1 MTDFKKISVTGIALL
16 SLIIPTLVHAAD
28 QPFPYEETFVISAY
42 YSPLQGQERYVTG
55 SYEKD
60 IRLNG
65 RGTNGADGT
74 EVYPGMI
81 AGPSTIPFGTKM
93 EIPGIGVVAVHDR
106 GGAIKSSMETGKEYS
121 RLDVWMG
128 FGDTGLVRA
137 LNWGVRKVTVTVYGI
152 DPDKKEEVYLEGYS
166 EAERFI
172 RNTVFAPQLFTED
185 LWYGAHGAEIS
196 KLQTYLQRLGYYT
209 GEISGLYDDATVD
222 AIFAFQRDRKIVF
235 SYSDMGAGHVGV
247 QTRQA
252 LDQAIANLNEEAQK
266 LFSKTFGLGATGDD
280 VKLMQETLKELGYF
294 MKEPTS
300 VYDED
305 TVTAVYA
312 FQKENN
318 IVKSS
323 AEQGAGYFGPRTSAL
338 LASKIQ
344 TPENLTAKE
353 DAVTEAKG
361 VRLIENYGDLM
372 EKPHLFT
379 QTLSLG
385 DTNSEVTAL
394 QEELK
399 TLGYLRIAPTGSY
412 GEVTAHAV
420 FKLQQAVGIVKNKD
434 EQGAGVIGPTTR
446 AYLNDIIAKRITMKG
461 QIALNRAMQNDR

>member
-1 MTDFKKISVTGIALL
+1 M
-16 SLIIPTLVHAAD
+16 PTAFVYAAET
-28 QPFPYEETFVISAY
+28 PYQETFVISAY

-81 AGPSTIPFGTKM
+81 AAPPNMPFGTKM

-106 GGAIKSSMETGKEYS
+106 GGAIKSSDENGTNYS

-128 FGDTGLVRA
+128 FGDSGLTRA

-152 DPDKKEEVYLEGYS
+152 DADKKEEVYLEGYS

-172 RNTVFAPQLFTED
+172 RNTIFAPQVFTED
-185 LWYGAHGAEIS
+185 LWYGAQGAEIS
-196 KLQTYLQRLGYYT
+196 KLQTYLERLGYYN
-209 GEISGLYDDATVD
+209 GEISGIYDDATVD
-222 AIFAFQRDRKIVF
+222 AVFAFQRDQGIVF
-235 SYSDMGAGHVGV
+235 FYSDMGAGHVGV

-252 LDQAIANLNEEAQK
+252 LDQKIANLNEEAQK
-266 LFSKTFGLGATGDD
+266 LFAKTFGAGTTGED
-280 VKLMQETLKELGYF
+280 VTLMQKTLQELGYF
-294 MKEPTS
+294 TKEPNG
-300 VYDED
+300 VYDDD
-305 TVTAVYA
+305 TVTAVYT
-312 FQKENN
+312 FQIENEIIKTQN
-318 IVKSS
+318 D
-323 AEQGAGYFGPRTSAL
+323 QGAGYFGPRTSAL

-344 TPENLTAKE
+344 TPQNQNEKE
-353 DAVTEAKG
+353 KAVTEAKG
-361 VRLIENYGDLM
+361 VRIMENYSDLM

-385 DTNSEVTAL
+385 DANNEVTAL
-394 QEELK
+394 QEELQK
-399 TLGYLRIAPTGSY
+399 LGYLRIAPTGTY
-412 GEVTAHAV
+412 GEVTEHAV
-420 FKLQQAVGIVKNKD
+420 FKLQQATGILKNKTD
-434 EQGAGVIGPTTR
+434 QGAGVVGPSTR

-461 QIALNRAMQNDR
+461 QIALERAMTDQ